1 MVLMMQ
7 DAILGGPP
15 PGWAGNFINFGPE
28 LRVESCQ
35 GEPGL
40 AWTEGLVEVRS
51 MISVICTL
59 ISRLSFITN
68 IKFLRPALLSIRLG
82 DTGFYF
88 DFNKGKN

>member
-1 MVLMMQ
+1 MMQ

-15 PGWAGNFINFGPE
+15 LGRAGNFINFGPE
-28 LRVESCQ
+28 LRVESCL

-59 ISRLSFITN
+59 ISHLSFITN
-68 IKFLRPALLSIRLG
+68 ITFLRPAQVSIRLG

-88 DFNKGKN
+88 DFNKGEN